1 MLDLGDYLSTLVNKP
16 VSKMASTAFTAVS
29 RETKKSR
36 GTGKSW
42 ESGDTCRG
50 IQDIGSKGRQEDM
63 LVKGNKIDELIRES
77 RER

>member
-16 VSKMASTAFTAVS
+16 VSKMASTVFTAVS
-29 RETKKSR
+29 REIKKSR

-50 IQDIGSKGRQEDM
+50 IQDIGSKRRQKDL
-63 LVKGNKIDELIRES
+63 LVKGDRVIKLS
-77 RER
+77 